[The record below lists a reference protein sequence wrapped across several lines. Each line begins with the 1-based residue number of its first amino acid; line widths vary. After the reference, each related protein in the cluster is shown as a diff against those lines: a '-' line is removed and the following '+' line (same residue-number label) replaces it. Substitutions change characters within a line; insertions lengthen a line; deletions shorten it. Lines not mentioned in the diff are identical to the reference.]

1 MDNQKQKLPG
11 ASDQLLLKFQN
22 MFTKSP
28 LLVICYLSKFDVI
41 KAVFWVITKMISA
54 NICKKIHDIINYSTA
69 ISPFESGKCGK
80 ERKKYKNLNILRTK
94 EAF

>member
-1 MDNQKQKLPG
+1 
-11 ASDQLLLKFQN
+11 
-22 MFTKSP
+22 
-28 LLVICYLSKFDVI
+28 
-41 KAVFWVITKMISA
+41 MISA
-54 NICKKIHDIINYSTA
+54 NICKKIHDITNYSTA